1 MIAHVSESLLQHV
14 AALPM
19 TASAVRGTLNLANLL
34 KSEPEL
40 PSNAVILRLVAELE
54 ANCCREHTENPSDHD
69 Q

>member
-1 MIAHVSESLLQHV
+1 
-14 AALPM
+14 M

-40 PSNAVILRLVAELE
+40 PSNAVILKLVAELE
-54 ANCCREHTENPSDHD
+54 ASCCREHTENPSDHD